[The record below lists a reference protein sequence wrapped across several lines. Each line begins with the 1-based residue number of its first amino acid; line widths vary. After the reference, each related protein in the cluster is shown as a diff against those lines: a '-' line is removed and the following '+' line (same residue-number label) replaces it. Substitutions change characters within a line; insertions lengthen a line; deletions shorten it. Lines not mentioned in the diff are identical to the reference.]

1 MTDTKHVFQ
10 KSKET
15 LPGMKT
21 LSADFSNVRARIE
34 PVDHVYTRKNGQN
47 LHVRLIYPDQGDDTK
62 VYPLIV
68 HIQGSGW
75 FQQNLYDHIYDYEK
89 IVTSGYILAI
99 VEYLP
104 IPAAQFPSHVEDA
117 KTAVRYLVKQAKELR
132 IDSSNIF
139 VSGDSSGGHTSLM
152 CWATWNTT
160 ALDKDSDER
169 LPKVRAFINFYGVT
183 DFTTIADYPSNVP
196 HDSPTSPEN
205 LLLGDF
211 LSLND
216 QEKTLR
222 ASVRYY
228 LNKETTYAPLLT
240 MHGNKDDVVPFE
252 QGIELQKLCLELELD
267 STFYCID
274 GAGHGGPAFYHDET
288 VDEVITFLKKH
299 TV

>member
-117 KTAVRYLVKQAKELR
+117 KTAVRYLAKQAEELR

-139 VSGDSSGGHTSLM
+139 VSGDSSGGHTSLL

-160 ALDKDSDER
+160 ALDTDSTEP
-169 LPKVRAFINFYGVT
+169 LPDVKAFLNFYGVT

-228 LNKETTYAPLLT
+228 LKKETTYAPLLT

-252 QGIELQKLCLELELD
+252 QGVELQKLCLELGLD

>member
-1 MTDTKHVFQ
+1 MTENINAFT
-10 KSKET
+10 KSKASV
-15 LPGMKT
+15 PGMKT
-21 LSADFSNVRARIE
+21 LAADFENVRARVVPE
-34 PVDHVYTRKNGQN
+34 DHVYTRKNGQN
-47 LHVRLIYPDQGDDTK
+47 LHVRLVYPDQGDDTK
-62 VYPLIV
+62 VYPLVV

-75 FQQNLYDHIYDYEK
+75 FQQDLYDHIYDFEK

-104 IPAAQFPSHVEDA
+104 IPAAIFPSHVEDA
-117 KTAVRYLVKQAKELR
+117 KTAVRYLAKNAKELR
-132 IDSSNIF
+132 IDLDNIF
-139 VSGDSSGGHTSLM
+139 VSGDSSGGHTALM
-152 CWATWNTT
+152 CWATWNDK
-160 ALDKDSDER
+160 ALDTDATEP
-169 LPKVRAFINFYGVT
+169 LPDVNAFINYYGVT
-183 DFTTIADYPSNVP
+183 DFTTIADYRSNVP

-216 QEKTLR
+216 KEKTLR

-228 LNKETTYAPLLT
+228 LNKEKAYAPLLT

-252 QGIELQKLCLELELD
+252 QGMELQKLCLDLGLD

-274 GAGHGGPAFYHDET
+274 EAGHGGPAFYHEET
-288 VDEVITFLKKH
+288 VNAVIEFLKTH

>member
-1 MTDTKHVFQ
+1 MTICMILK
-10 KSKET
+10 
-15 LPGMKT
+15 
-21 LSADFSNVRARIE
+21 
-34 PVDHVYTRKNGQN
+34 
-47 LHVRLIYPDQGDDTK
+47 
-62 VYPLIV
+62 
-68 HIQGSGW
+68 
-75 FQQNLYDHIYDYEK
+75 K

-117 KTAVRYLVKQAKELR
+117 KTAVRYLAKQSEELR
-132 IDSSNIF
+132 IDSSNMF
-139 VSGDSSGGHTSLM
+139 VSGDSSGGHTSLL
-152 CWATWNTT
+152 CWATWNSTD
-160 ALDKDSDER
+160 LDTDSTEP
-169 LPKVRAFINFYGVT
+169 LPDVKAFLNFYGVT
-183 DFTTIADYPSNVP
+183 DFTTIADYRSNVP

-216 QEKTLR
+216 QEKALR

-252 QGIELQKLCLELELD
+252 QGIELQKRCLDLGLD

-274 GAGHGGPAFYHDET
+274 GAGHGGPAFYHEET
-288 VDEVITFLKKH
+288 VEEVIAFLKKH
-299 TV
+299 TDSFSV

>member
-160 ALDKDSDER
+160 ALDTDSAER
-169 LPKVRAFINFYGVT
+169 LPEVRAFINFYGVT